1 VSNIIDIK
9 SIFNQVRIEALSIYS
24 LEKKEGNLEKKISVN
39 NAFSIYVSIEV
50 PSELIKISFLV
61 DKKNFD
67 IVQPLSFDG
76 FKVGYRANQNSQS
89 GLFLDVALEHQ
100 KFSSI
105 FAVLCNDLI
114 NTVSQVFDERELL
127 KRISTRLDY
136 WREFLKNSRK
146 DLLSKEEVVGL
157 MGELVVLKSMLSCK
171 PDTNVFKIWNGPK
184 RATHDFTNEA
194 FSIEVKTSIKQGGS
208 VKISSE
214 YQLDK
219 KTPNEELCLC
229 YVELTEVSAASSSI
243 NLTSLVDSIY
253 NILPNGHRESFG
265 GMMELVGFK
274 EQDREYYQQFNFIL
288 NEIVL
293 YEVRDDFPRLL
304 SKDLDPSIR
313 NVSYELKLNGLDS
326 YRVDYE
332 SFVLRYMGASK

>member
-1 VSNIIDIK
+1 MSDIDIK
-9 SIFNQVRIEALSIYS
+9 SVFNQIRLEALSIYA
-24 LEKKEGNLEKKISVN
+24 LEKKEGNLEKKININESL
-39 NAFSIYVSIEV
+39 SLYVSIAV
-50 PSELIKISFLV
+50 PSELLKISFLI

-76 FKVGYRANQNSQS
+76 FKVSYRANHNPQNS
-89 GLFLDVALEHQ
+89 LFLDVALEHQ

-114 NTVSQVFDERELL
+114 NVVGQVLDERELL
-127 KRISTRLDY
+127 KKVSIRLDY
-136 WREFLKNSRK
+136 WCDFLKNSQK
-146 DLLSKEEVVGL
+146 DVLSKEELVGL
-157 MGELVVLKSMLSCK
+157 IGELIILKSMLSCK
-171 PDTNVFKIWNGPK
+171 PDTDVFKIWNGPK
-184 RATHDFTNEA
+184 RATHDFTNGV
-194 FSIEVKTSIKQGGS
+194 FSIEAKASVKQSSS

-229 YVELTEVSAASSSI
+229 YIDLNEVSGGASSL
-243 NLTSLVDSIY
+243 NLPSLVDSIFK
-253 NILPNGHRESFG
+253 ILPGARGESFN

-274 EQDREYYQQFNFIL
+274 HQDREYYEQFNFIV

-293 YEVRDDFPRLL
+293 YEVRDDFPKLS
-304 SKDLDPSIR
+304 SKDLNPSIR

-326 YRVDYE
+326 YKIDYE
-332 SFVLRYMGASK
+332 AYILSYMGASE